1 MPTDTLYA
9 LACDIRSPKAF
20 ERISKLR
27 KMKDGK
33 GNFSFICHDL
43 SHITDFTK
51 PINNTVFRL
60 MKSCLPGPYTFIL
73 NANSN
78 VPAIFKSN
86 KKTIG
91 IRVPD
96 NPITRQIVK
105 ELGHPIMVTTVHDT
119 DHWKEYATDA
129 GEIEAMLEDQID
141 LVIDGGNSE
150 LIPSTVIDCTGEEPL
165 IIREGKGK
173 INGF

>member
-1 MPTDTLYA
+1 
-9 LACDIRSPKAF
+9 
-20 ERISKLR
+20 
-27 KMKDGK
+27 
-33 GNFSFICHDL
+33 
-43 SHITDFTK
+43 
-51 PINNTVFRL
+51 
-60 MKSCLPGPYTFIL
+60 
-73 NANSN
+73 
-78 VPAIFKSN
+78 
-86 KKTIG
+86 
-91 IRVPD
+91 
-96 NPITRQIVK
+96 
-105 ELGHPIMVTTVHDT
+105 MVTTVHDT